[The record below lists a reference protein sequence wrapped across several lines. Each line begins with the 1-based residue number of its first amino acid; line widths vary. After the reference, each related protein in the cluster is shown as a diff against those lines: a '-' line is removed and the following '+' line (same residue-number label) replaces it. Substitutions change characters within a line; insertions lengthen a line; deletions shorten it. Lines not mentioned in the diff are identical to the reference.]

1 MKILVVPKWSD
12 RVLQVKRKKVSYRDA
27 LKGPK
32 KDAVPAP
39 DLLPLSEEEDRFKG
53 SALREPEAAYMIE
66 KVRDG
71 LPMSEFHALREMLG
85 LSEERLA
92 GLLGLSRATLHRRKV
107 GGTLDRAAS
116 DRLVRYAR
124 LLSRAEAALG
134 SAESARSWLAAPAV
148 AFHGECPLD
157 FADTEVGAREVEAL
171 LGRIEHGV
179 FS

>member
-1 MKILVVPKWSD
+1 M
-12 RVLQVKRKKVSYRDA
+12 KRKASGRDELRKSSDGA
-27 LKGPK
+27 LPP
-32 KDAVPAP
+32 VPLAP
-39 DLLPLSEEEDRFKG
+39 DIEDRFKG
-53 SALREPEAAYMIE
+53 SALHEPEAAYMIE

-71 LPMSEFHALREMLG
+71 LPMSEFHALRDMLG

-124 LLSRAEAALG
+124 LLGRAEVALG
-134 SAESARSWLAAPAV
+134 GVESARSWLAAPAL